1 VAKAKESKVEGVGG
15 AKPSIM
21 SLIIPLLLLTLIAGG
36 GGYVVATML
45 ASGPPAAPAAG
56 GAEQA
61 HVPAAEPAHGA
72 SGEEVAE
79 NSGIIRQLSPIITNL
94 ASPKDT
100 WMRIEVSIV
109 INPEAKAE
117 QDLIA
122 VKSSD
127 QILAF
132 LRTMDLSQVE
142 GPSGYLHFRED
153 LNDLVRENSDNKVA
167 QVLISSM
174 VVE

>member
-1 VAKAKESKVEGVGG
+1 MAKASENKAESAGG
-15 AKPSIM
+15 AKSSAM
-21 SLIIPLLLLTLIAGG
+21 ALVIPILLLSLIAGG
-36 GGYVVATML
+36 GGYIVATVL
-45 ASGPPAAPAAG
+45 ASGPASAPSG
-56 GAEQA
+56 GEAEQPQVA
-61 HVPAAEPAHGA
+61 EAQVEVSQEPAENA
-72 SGEEVAE
+72 S
-79 NSGIIRQLSPIITNL
+79 IIRQLSPIITNL

-127 QILAF
+127 QIMAF
-132 LRTMDLSQVE
+132 LRTVDLAQVE

-153 LNDLVRENSDNKVA
+153 INDLVRESSDNKVA

>member
-1 VAKAKESKVEGVGG
+1 MAKASDNKAESAGG
-15 AKPSIM
+15 AKASAM
-21 SLIIPLLLLTLIAGG
+21 ALVIPMLLLSLIAGG
-36 GGYVVATML
+36 GGYIVATVL
-45 ASGPPAAPAAG
+45 SSSPASAPSG
-56 GAEQA
+56 GETEQ
-61 HVPAAEPAHGA
+61 PQAAEAQVEA
-72 SGEEVAE
+72 SQEPAE
-79 NSGIIRQLSPIITNL
+79 NASIIRQLSPIITNL

-109 INPEAKAE
+109 INPEARAE

-127 QILAF
+127 QIMAF
-132 LRTMDLSQVE
+132 LRTVDLAQVE

-153 LNDLVRENSDNKVA
+153 INDLVRESSDNKVA

>member
-1 VAKAKESKVEGVGG
+1 MAKAKESKTEGTGG
-15 AKPSIM
+15 AKPSVM
-21 SLIIPLLLLTLIAGG
+21 SVIIPVLLLTLIAAG

-45 ASGPPAAPAAG
+45 APGPSSAPSAGGSEQASAPAAE
-56 GAEQA
+56 AA
-61 HVPAAEPAHGA
+61 HEAP
-72 SGEEVAE
+72 SEEAVE
-79 NSGIIRQLSPIITNL
+79 NSSIIRQLSPIITNL

-117 QDLIA
+117 QDLLA
-122 VKSSD
+122 VKSGD
-127 QILAF
+127 QIMAF
-132 LRTMDLSQVE
+132 LRTVELAQVE

-153 LNDLVRENSDNKVA
+153 LNDLVRESSGNKVS